1 MDPGHRRESL
11 SSPSQSFST
20 ADKSASKSDTSMCTR
35 FALSGTIR
43 SFRSRSRRW
52 CDSPQG
58 INVKAYLP
66 LANHSADK
74 SASKSDTSMCTR
86 FALSGTIRSFRSRSR
101 RWCDSPR
108 LSLALY
114 LECVA
119 VIVVTVDFGVLSA
132 FLVATPVFL
141 CASLV
146 VRPDDTVPAIW
157 RAVLAE
163 GVLRRRPLAIIDLE
177 PSTRLRVL
185 RTMG

>member
-1 MDPGHRRESL
+1 MLVVMDPGHQRESL

-52 CDSPQG
+52 CDSP
-58 INVKAYLP
+58 
-66 LANHSADK
+66 
-74 SASKSDTSMCTR
+74 
-86 FALSGTIRSFRSRSR
+86 
-101 RWCDSPR
+101 R
-108 LSLALY
+108 LSLARFLD
-114 LECVA
+114 CVA

-132 FLVATPVFL
+132 FMVATLIYL

-146 VRPDDTVPAIW
+146 VLPGDTVPATW
-157 RAVLAE
+157 RAILAE
-163 GVLRRRPLAIIDLE
+163 GALLRRPLAIIDLPTRT
-177 PSTRLRVL
+177 PSQVL